1 VISDRDYVI
10 IGKYLAGECSR
21 LERAAVES
29 RVAEDSD
36 FAVMFDALQE
46 IWGTQEPRSDSSG
59 PAGLSGSTGRGGE
72 TEGRG
77 RETDSAEKTE
87 GTGKSGRPGQ
97 WDIDAFWDRMSRR
110 IDQELDQSP
119 RTGQETTDTV
129 KETTDSIQEITD
141 TVQETTGTVQ
151 KKIHTVQP
159 KKRTT
164 KRVGRGAIW
173 AFRIAALLVISAM
186 VGLVTMSWLAEPEL
200 DTAAMNE
207 VGTERGQRAE
217 VQLEDGTTIRLNSD
231 SRITYPASFSNDI
244 RSVSLTGEAYFDIA
258 RDERPF
264 KVYAEGAEIEIL
276 GTEFNVTAYR
286 DEEGLQI
293 VVAEGVIDVSYADG
307 NEISRDIAQLGR
319 GEMVEIQR
327 STGSF
332 SLTHDVDL
340 AYHLGWLEY
349 RLEFEDK
356 PAGEVART
364 LERWYGIDITFSEPE
379 LADLRLT
386 ASFNDDS
393 VQEVLRVMELSLGLG
408 TETEGR
414 AVIFFRKE
422 S

>member
-1 VISDRDYVI
+1 M
-10 IGKYLAGECSR
+10 
-21 LERAAVES
+21 
-29 RVAEDSD
+29 AEDSE
-36 FAVMFDALQE
+36 FAVVVDALQE
-46 IWGTQEPRSDSSG
+46 SWGAQERPSDSSG
-59 PAGLSGSTGRGGE
+59 PAGLSGLSGSAGRGVETAGRGE
-72 TEGRG
+72 T
-77 RETDSAEKTE
+77 DPA
-87 GTGKSGRPGQ
+87 GKAGSIGQSGRSGQ
-97 WDIDAFWDRMSRR
+97 WNIDAFWDRMSRR
-110 IDQELDQSP
+110 IDQELDQST
-119 RTGQETTDTV
+119 RTGQETTDAGQ
-129 KETTDSIQEITD
+129 ETTDSIQETTD
-141 TVQETTGTVQ
+141 AGQETTDSVQETTDAGQETTDSGQETTGTVQ

-164 KRVGRGAIW
+164 KRAGRGVIW
-173 AFRIAALLVISAM
+173 AFRIAALLVVSAM
-186 VGLVTMSWLAEPEL
+186 AGLVTITWLAEPEV

-207 VGTERGQRAE
+207 VGTDRGQRAE

-231 SRITYPASFSNDI
+231 SRITYPASFSNGV

-264 KVYAEGAEIEIL
+264 RVYAEGAEIEIL

-319 GEMVEIQR
+319 GEMVEIER

-340 AYHLGWLEY
+340 AHHLGWLEY
-349 RLEFEDK
+349 RLEFEGM

>member
-1 VISDRDYVI
+1 MISDRDYVI

-29 RVAEDSD
+29 RMAEDSD
-36 FAVMFDALQE
+36 FAVVVDALQE
-46 IWGTQEPRSDSSG
+46 IWGAQEPPSDSSG
-59 PAGLSGSTGRGGE
+59 PAGLSGLSGSAGRGGE
-72 TEGRG
+72 TERRG
-77 RETDSAEKTE
+77 RETGSA
-87 GTGKSGRPGQ
+87 GKAGSIGQSGRPGQ
-97 WDIDAFWDRMSRR
+97 WNIDAFWDRMNRR
-110 IDQELDQSP
+110 IDQELDQST
-119 RTGQETTDTV
+119 RTGQETTDAGQ
-129 KETTDSIQEITD
+129 ETTDSG
-141 TVQETTGTVQ
+141 QETTGTVQ

-164 KRVGRGAIW
+164 KRAGRGVIW
-173 AFRIAALLVISAM
+173 AFRIAALLVVSAM
-186 VGLVTMSWLAEPEL
+186 AGLVTITWLAEPEV

-207 VGTERGQRAE
+207 VGTDRGQRAE

-231 SRITYPASFSNDI
+231 SRITYPASFSNGV

-264 KVYAEGAEIEIL
+264 RVYAEGAEIEIL

-319 GEMVEIQR
+319 GEMVEIER

-340 AYHLGWLEY
+340 AHHLGWLEY
-349 RLEFEDK
+349 RLEFEGM

-414 AVIFFRKE
+414 KVTFFRKE